1 MLISVSSSVM
11 ASSFLL
17 LFAFSLTHRLL
28 MLVLEIVKALCVLG
42 NGECLFI
49 LVCYLLDGRH
59 PVFLNY
65 INDVI
70 FACFIFFPADESTV
84 RLTTASYTLAMCLQ

>member
-17 LFAFSLTHRLL
+17 LFAFSLTHKLL

-59 PVFLNY
+59 PEFLNY
-65 INDVI
+65 INDVF
-70 FACFIFFPADESTV
+70 FACFFSPADESTV
-84 RLTTASYTLAMCLQ
+84 RLTTASYPLAMCLQ

>member
-17 LFAFSLTHRLL
+17 LFAFSLTHKLL

-49 LVCYLLDGRH
+49 LICSLPDGRH

-65 INDVI
+65 IIDVI
-70 FACFIFFPADESTV
+70 FTFSPTH
-84 RLTTASYTLAMCLQ
+84 RLLMLVLEIVKALCVLGNGE